1 MKLCIILAVAVLG
14 LAGCNKQRQSARP
27 STAPEITARKSS
39 PPPKPNPEPQSAIT
53 ALRQSTAVFEK
64 LTLTTS
70 DRFADVVLSRA
81 KCVLV
86 LPKVDPKTNGQ
97 STGTAACRN
106 GNDWSNPAFVSFT
119 GPAISRSALPGATRT
134 VSDSDLLVFIM
145 SDRGEQ
151 ALLRG
156 SLNFASDIA
165 IDAGPVNKERVIIA
179 DVEMKASDAVAYLH
193 SSGKLQGVALKSGRL
208 QLNTELSKQV
218 FGRSTTANAILAG
231 NSPRKSA
238 TQPFNVMINSVFSLI
253 RPAGIVI
260 HHSVLVPDVE
270 NAEQELD
277 RFHSKRGFGVYCF
290 GRVYHVAYHY
300 LIMPDG
306 TVEAG
311 RPEGCRGAH
320 TRGYN
325 SYLGIAL
332 VGDFSSE
339 DNPQGKKGQMVPSEA
354 QLRSLLEVT
363 RRLRER
369 YDIPLHR
376 IVRHSDISRTQ
387 CPGDRF
393 VFARFLA
400 DLQKS
405 AARGF

>member
-1 MKLCIILAVAVLG
+1 MKCCLILALALLA

-27 STAPEITARKSS
+27 STTAPAITAQESS
-39 PPPKPNPEPQSAIT
+39 PQPRPSPAPQIGVA
-53 ALRQSTAVFEK
+53 ALRQSTAVLEK
-64 LTLTTS
+64 LTVTSS
-70 DRFADVVLSRA
+70 DRFPDAVLSRA
-81 KCVLV
+81 KCLVV
-86 LPKVDPKTNGQ
+86 LPNVAGRRDGR

-106 GNDWSNPAFVSFT
+106 GNDWSNPAFVDFT
-119 GPAISRSALPGATRT
+119 GATTLGRPGSPPAN
-134 VSDSDLLVFIM
+134 SDLLIFMM
-145 SDRGEQ
+145 SNRAEE
-151 ALLRG
+151 ALVHG
-156 SLNFASDIA
+156 SVNFASDISATAGSVDKEHA
-165 IDAGPVNKERVIIA
+165 IVA
-179 DVEMKASDAVAYLH
+179 DVEMKASDALAYLH
-193 SSGKLQGVALKSGRL
+193 SSGKLQGVAVKSGTAR
-208 QLNTELSKQV
+208 LNTELSRQT
-218 FGRSTTANAILAG
+218 FGRSVTATAILAG
-231 NSPRKSA
+231 SVPRKSA
-238 TQPFNVMINSVFSLI
+238 TEPFNVMINSVFSLI

-260 HHSVLVPDVE
+260 HHSVLVPDVD

-277 RFHSKRGFGVYCF
+277 KFHSRRGFSVYCF

-320 TRGYN
+320 SRGYN

-332 VGDFSSE
+332 VGDFSSA
-339 DNPQGKKGQMVPSEA
+339 DNPRGKKGQMVPSEA
-354 QLRSLLEVT
+354 QLRSLLQVT

-376 IVRHSDISRTQ
+376 IVRHSDISRTY

-393 VFARFLA
+393 LFTRFLA

-405 AARGF
+405 TAHGF